1 MHPIQALCCTLLA
14 AACLNGPA
22 VAQTAHAA
30 TAASASAEWVLSA
43 DGQHIVL
50 PRSRLVWP
58 RCVEG
63 MQWNGRTC
71 VGTPLWVDHAQALE
85 HARRRSHADGVSW
98 RLPGARELQLISQH
112 NLRAVDIGQVAPLP
126 EPSLGWCWSGT
137 TSVIRQQIN
146 PYSYDTIARG
156 ATGGV
161 GGQQLDLQNGWAVNT
176 GTAEMRG
183 DLSRRTPM
191 MLRLVRTSDRPD

>member
-1 MHPIQALCCTLLA
+1 MPAFKTLSCTLLA

-22 VAQTAHAA
+22 VAQTARTA
-30 TAASASAEWVLSA
+30 TAEWTLSA

-50 PRSRLVWP
+50 TRSRLLWP

-85 HARRRSHADGVSW
+85 HARQRSQAEGVAW
-98 RLPGARELQLISQH
+98 RLPGARELQLMSQH
-112 NLRAVDIGQVAPLP
+112 NQRAIEAGQAAPLP
-126 EPSLGWCWSGT
+126 ESTLGWSWSGT
-137 TSVIRQQIN
+137 AQVIRQQVN

-156 ATGGV
+156 STGGV

-183 DLSRRTPM
+183 DIPRRTPM
-191 MLRLVRTSDRPD
+191 LLRLVRVSDRPD